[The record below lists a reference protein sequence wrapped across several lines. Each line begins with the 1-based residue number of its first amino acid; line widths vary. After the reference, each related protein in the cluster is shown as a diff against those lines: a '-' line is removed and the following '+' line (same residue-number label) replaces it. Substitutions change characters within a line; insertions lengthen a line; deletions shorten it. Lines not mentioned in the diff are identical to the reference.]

1 MYGFSNS
8 RFLLC
13 SKIWGPL
20 AVRSASFSFVCF
32 FNQLLK
38 QNTPD
43 VTLKKCSV
51 LVGDQGKI
59 ASTFEFTWQYGH
71 EIEFARAAA
80 WLKRHWLHT
89 ILSQHHV
96 MLLQK
101 LHIQPKTLLYFKV
114 HLKTQQKAL
123 LFLKSTLTLWTKS
136 QFWTISKLLGILT
149 DCHP

>member
-1 MYGFSNS
+1 MFQNL
-8 RFLLC
+8 RT
-13 SKIWGPL
+13 P
-20 AVRSASFSFVCF
+20 VRSASFSFVCF

-43 VTLKKCSV
+43 ITLKKCSV

-123 LFLKSTLTLWTKS
+123 LFLKSTLN
-136 QFWTISKLLGILT
+136 FVNRISVLDNIQIVRNSNWLA
-149 DCHP
+149 CHICKE

>member
-1 MYGFSNS
+1 MFQNL
-8 RFLLC
+8 RT
-13 SKIWGPL
+13 P
-20 AVRSASFSFVCF
+20 VRSASFSFVCF

-101 LHIQPKTLLYFKV
+101 LHIQPKTLPLLYFKV

-123 LFLKSTLTLWTKS
+123 LFLKSTLN
-136 QFWTISKLLGILT
+136 FVNRISVLDNIQIVRNSNWLA
-149 DCHP
+149 CHICKE